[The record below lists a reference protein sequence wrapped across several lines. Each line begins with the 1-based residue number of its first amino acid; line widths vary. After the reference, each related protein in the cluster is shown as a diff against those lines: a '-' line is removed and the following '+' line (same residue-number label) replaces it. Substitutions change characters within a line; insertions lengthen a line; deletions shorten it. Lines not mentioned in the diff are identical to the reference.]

1 MDFESSGNYLKHVI
15 IFGCLYEVNPPVLK
29 SRLKSTWRLLSVAY
43 FTYSRDQIQFSPSP
57 PLAIIRLF
65 LLSLSIVKS

>member
-29 SRLKSTWRLLSVAY
+29 SRLKSTWRLFNVAY
-43 FTYSRDQIQFSPSP
+43 FTYSRDQIQFLPH
-57 PLAIIRLF
+57 PLQQL
-65 LLSLSIVKS
+65 